1 MRYFL
6 IVMAAMLLTACGG
19 DSDERRFLTG
29 HMLSGDQSAIP
40 LDREVNA
47 FLGTR
52 CSTDEPFW
60 YQVANY
66 NPQGSGQYSRWTLLF
81 NIEAS
86 ELNNSTLDAEDYE
99 FRLVRRYATR
109 NPTSGGQCEIKHDFM
124 MMEGD
129 EITEEDIFLATA
141 GHVNFRSRD
150 DADFQ
155 LYFQRESEFLTGD
168 VVTGTPV
175 QVQGC
180 WRVSTDSNS
189 CWSGWTNT
197 NAED

>member
-1 MRYFL
+1 MRYVL
-6 IVMAAMLLTACGG
+6 VVMAALLVAACGG
-19 DSDERRFLTG
+19 DSEERRFLTG
-29 HMLSGDQSAIP
+29 HMLSGNQNAIP

-52 CSTDEPFW
+52 CSTNEPFW

-66 NPQGSGQYSRWTLLF
+66 SSGSGQFSRWTLLF

-86 ELNNSTLDAEDYE
+86 ELNNKTLDAEDHE

-109 NPTSGGQCEIKHDFM
+109 NPTSGGECTIKHDFM

-129 EITEEDIFLATA
+129 EITEEDIFLAVS

-155 LYFQRESEFLTGD
+155 LYFHRETEFLSGN
-168 VVTGTPV
+168 VSAGTPV

-180 WRVSTDSNS
+180 WRVSTDSHS
-189 CWSGWTNT
+189 CWSGWTST
-197 NAED
+197 NSED